1 MAVSVEYITLPLR
14 RKKLKYKDNY
24 IEVRVFLK
32 FSQMTSAYNCD
43 GVAYS
48 RSTAM
53 PRIMR

>member
-1 MAVSVEYITLPLR
+1 MAISVEYITLPLR
-14 RKKLKYKDNY
+14 RKKLKYQDNY